1 MQSWLTPKRPII
13 QPEIAAFQDIKKACP
28 KKIVKVGT
36 FPSFYQ
42 YLMLTLIE
50 QTGSLLRSFDD
61 DDDDWGPIILQ
72 WYMFLVRVGLNHLK
86 WLA

>member
-1 MQSWLTPKRPII
+1 
-13 QPEIAAFQDIKKACP
+13 
-28 KKIVKVGT
+28 
-36 FPSFYQ
+36 
-42 YLMLTLIE
+42 MLTLIE